1 MSWFKKTAVVS
12 AVVVGIAASFTTML
26 PTSHKIEAAIAVI
39 DEKNIEEAIKTAIQ
53 TAKIL
58 TEEQKQVAMQILNM
72 KKLDISMLETLM
84 KRNEEKE
91 KMPLSGDMMIPTGII
106 NDKNK
111 SVEAVWQERIGNI
124 EDVINGNMT
133 VYDMARQEQ
142 KRQKAI
148 HEASKGTAQA
158 AQQTIQLARQNM
170 KDAKKALEASNTA
183 EGQQQALQAGNY
195 ILYDILQSVSAGNR
209 AKAHMAASM
218 AAYFDSKLQQQ
229 AESDRILKNSTNIS
243 KKWVENSK

>member
-1 MSWFKKTAVVS
+1 MKKTALAS
-12 AVVVGIAASFTTML
+12 AVVVGVAASFVTML
-26 PTSHKIEAAIAVI
+26 PTIQKTEAAIAVI

-58 TEEQKQVAMQILNM
+58 TEEQKQLALQILNM
-72 KKLDISMLETLM
+72 KKLDISMLEDLM

-91 KMPLSGDMMIPTGII
+91 KMPLSGDMIFPESLIKE
-106 NDKNK
+106 NE
-111 SVEAVWQERIGNI
+111 SVQKIWNERIGNI

-133 VYDMARQEQ
+133 VYDVVVQEQ

-148 HEASKGTAQA
+148 HQSAKETAQV
-158 AQQTIQLARQNM
+158 AQQTIKLDEKNL
-170 KDAKKALEASNTA
+170 KDAQKALEASNKA

-209 AKAHMAASM
+209 ERAHMAASM
-218 AAYFDSKLQQQ
+218 AAYFDSKVQEQ
-229 AESDRILKNSTNIS
+229 AESQRILKNSTNIS

>member
-39 DEKNIEEAIKTAIQ
+39 DEKKIEEAIKTAIQ

-158 AQQTIQLARQNM
+158 AQQTIQFDRQNM
-170 KDAKKALEASNTA
+170 KDAKKALEASNNA

>member
-12 AVVVGIAASFTTML
+12 AVVVGVAASFTAML

-133 VYDMARQEQ
+133 VYDMAKQEQ

-158 AQQTIQLARQNM
+158 AQQTIQFDRQNM
-170 KDAKKALEASNTA
+170 EDAKKALEASNNA
-183 EGQQQALQAGNY
+183 EGQQQVLQAGNY

-218 AAYFDSKLQQQ
+218 AAYFDSKVQQQ

>member
-1 MSWFKKTAVVS
+1 MLWIKKTAIVTGI
-12 AVVVGIAASFTTML
+12 VVGVTSCFTAML
-26 PTSHKIEAAIAVI
+26 PKSHITEAAIVVI
-39 DEKNIEEAIKTAIQ
+39 DEKNIEEAIKTAVQ

-58 TEEQKQVAMQILNM
+58 TEEQKQLALQILNV

-84 KRNEEKE
+84 KRNQKKEESI
-91 KMPLSGDMMIPTGII
+91 LSGDAVMPLGII
-106 NDKNK
+106 NDKTK
-111 SVEAVWQERIGNI
+111 SVQAQWEERIGNV

-133 VYDMARQEQ
+133 VYDMAVQEQ

-148 HEASKGTAQA
+148 HEASKGAAQA
-158 AQQTIQLARQNM
+158 AQQTIQFDKQNM
-170 KDAKKALEASNTA
+170 EDAKKALEASNNA

-195 ILYDILQSVSAGNR
+195 LLYDILQSVSAGNR

-218 AAYFDSKLQQQ
+218 AAYFDSKVQEK

>member
-1 MSWFKKTAVVS
+1 MSMIKKTVIVTGI
-12 AVVVGIAASFTTML
+12 VVGVAAGFTAML

-39 DEKNIEEAIKTAIQ
+39 DEKNIEEAIKTAVQ

-58 TEEQKQVAMQILNM
+58 TEEQKQLALQILNA

-84 KRNEEKE
+84 KRNQKKEESILAGDAV
-91 KMPLSGDMMIPTGII
+91 MPPGII
-106 NDKNK
+106 NDKSK
-111 SVEAVWQERIGNI
+111 SVQAQWEERIGNV

-133 VYDMARQEQ
+133 VYDMAIQEQ
-142 KRQKAI
+142 KRQKAM
-148 HEASKGTAQA
+148 HEASKGAAQA
-158 AQQTIQLARQNM
+158 AQQTIQIDKQNM
-170 KDAKKALEASNTA
+170 EDAKKALEASNNA

-195 ILYDILQSVSAGNR
+195 LLYDILQSVSAGNR

-218 AAYFDSKLQQQ
+218 AAYFDSKVQEK

-243 KKWVENSK
+243 KKWVENSR

>member
-158 AQQTIQLARQNM
+158 AQQTIQFDRQNM
-170 KDAKKALEASNTA
+170 KDAKKALEASNNA

>member
-12 AVVVGIAASFTTML
+12 AVVVGVAASFTAML

-72 KKLDISMLETLM
+72 KKLDVSMLETLM

-158 AQQTIQLARQNM
+158 AQQTIQFDRRNM
-170 KDAKKALEASNTA
+170 EDAKKALEASNNA
-183 EGQQQALQAGNY
+183 EGQQQVLQAGNY

-218 AAYFDSKLQQQ
+218 AAYFDSKVQQQ